1 MAVEQG
7 RGMSGNAL
15 TKKVGPLPVWGWAVG
30 LLVAYFL
37 YQRYKGSAA
46 GNASSTQGTP
56 SGSGGADMN
65 PVPVGVPQN
74 DSGLGSG
81 FGGGPTTI
89 NNYYGSNPADTGGT
103 GAGSGPPPS
112 TPPVSPPG
120 LPGVPIS
127 PGPITTVPISLPPGW
142 PGTQPGGGQPFPG
155 GFIPAP
161 TPTGSSVPLS
171 SYSVPIYSSGFVP
184 SSAVVRSG
192 PGAAKAV

>member
-81 FGGGPTTI
+81 FGGGPTNI
-89 NNYYGSNPADTGGT
+89 YNYYGSNPADTGGT
-103 GAGSGPPPS
+103 APGSGDTTKPPPDS
-112 TPPVSPPG
+112 
-120 LPGVPIS
+120 
-127 PGPITTVPISLPPGW
+127 GPITTVPISLPPGW